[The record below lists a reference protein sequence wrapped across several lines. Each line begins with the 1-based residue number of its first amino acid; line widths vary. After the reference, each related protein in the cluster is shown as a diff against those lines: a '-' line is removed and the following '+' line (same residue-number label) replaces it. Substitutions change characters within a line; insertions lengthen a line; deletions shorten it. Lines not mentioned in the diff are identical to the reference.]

1 MADRRRDLRVPT
13 YCNEAIAGDLQR
25 FVEVPDIGNPEPL
38 LELAARILEHR
49 FNLLGSGWTRLSGL
63 VKCEG
68 LEGNLYSA
76 TDTPINAANRPESE
90 RIRALIDDAYDPIDW
105 RLDFKSGYRWGR
117 DVWYQDIP
125 YGHLPGVD
133 IKVPWELARMQH
145 LPTLAFAFALT
156 DGLEKCAGEFRN
168 QVLDFIAHNPP
179 RFGVNWRCTMDVGI
193 RIANWLVARDL
204 FVAAGATFDDEFE
217 TIFARS
223 VLEHARHIRGN
234 LEWDPDFRANHYLA
248 NIVGLLYGAAYLPL
262 NDETD
267 AWLTFAVQELHAEVL
282 RQFGPDGAGFEAST
296 AYHGLSAEMA
306 LYGTALVLGL
316 GEERSATLSETYF
329 SRLAAAAQFTRDVT
343 KPNGRI
349 AQIGDND
356 SGRFLKFFNEE
367 CLNQEHLLAAFGGLF
382 GDANGSPE
390 TEIVASLAGNRKI
403 SAQPEK
409 RDLHLRNEDIST
421 GRTLLNVEFV
431 LPEAGLTKDVRLAA
445 YPDFGL
451 YIWRSERLFLS
462 VRCGAIGLNGRG
474 AHAHNDQLA
483 VELNIDGEDWVAD
496 PGSYVYTP
504 LPERRDEYR
513 SVKAHFAPRVG
524 DKEPGNL
531 KLGLFWLGDEAKAGV
546 LRIDSDGFVGCHHG
560 FGVPVYREVS
570 LSADKIRV
578 RDVIDDGGVDAQKII
593 VRSAEEVPAAL
604 GLHVP
609 FSPGYGR
616 QGTDET
622 P

>member
-1 MADRRRDLRVPT
+1 MGNRRRDIRAPT
-13 YCNEAIAGDLQR
+13 YCDETIAGDLHR
-25 FVEVPDIGNPEPL
+25 FVAVPDIGDCEPV

-49 FNLLGSGWTRLSGL
+49 FNLLGSGWTRLSGS

-76 TDTPINAANRPESE
+76 ADTSINAANRPESE
-90 RIRALIDDAYDPIDW
+90 RIRALIDKTYEPINW
-105 RLDFKSGYRWGR
+105 HLDFKSGYRWGR
-117 DVWYQDIP
+117 DVWYQDVP

-145 LPTLAFAFALT
+145 LPTLAFAFALA
-156 DGLEKCAGEFRN
+156 DGLEKYAGEFRN
-168 QVLDFIAHNPP
+168 QVLDFIVHNPP

-217 TIFARS
+217 AIFARS

-306 LYGTALVLGL
+306 LYGTALALGL
-316 GEERSATLSETYF
+316 GEERSATFSETCF
-329 SRLAAAAQFTRDVT
+329 SRLAAAAQFLRDVT

-349 AQIGDND
+349 AQVGDSD
-356 SGRFLKFFNEE
+356 SGRFLKFFNEK
-367 CLNQEHLLAAFGGLF
+367 CLNHEHLLAAFGGLF
-382 GDANGSPE
+382 GDANGLPE
-390 TEIVASLAGNRKI
+390 TAIVASLAGNRKI
-403 SAQPEK
+403 AARPEE
-409 RDLHLRNEDIST
+409 RDLRLSSGFVPT
-421 GRTLLNVEFV
+421 GRVLLDVEFV
-431 LPEAGLTKDVRLAA
+431 LPEAGLSKDLRLAA

-462 VRCGAIGLNGRG
+462 VRCGPIGLNGRG

-496 PGSYVYTP
+496 PGSYLYTP

-513 SVKAHFAPRVG
+513 SVKAHFAPRLG

-531 KLGLFWLGDEAKAGV
+531 KLGLFWLGDEAKAEA
-546 LRIDSDGFVGCHHG
+546 LRFDSDRFVGCHHG
-560 FGVPVYREVS
+560 FGIPVYREVS
-570 LSADKIRV
+570 QSAGKIRV
-578 RDVIDDGGVDAQKII
+578 RDIIDDGGADAQKIV
-593 VRSAEEVPAAL
+593 VRSANEASAAL

-609 FSPGYGR
+609 FSTGYGLR
-616 QGTDET
+616 GTDKT